1 MSDVKYP
8 RHSTPRMLSGTLHI
22 HEIVMYNISNCSTF
36 NWNSPGDFNIDVFYY
51 WLLSLIMG
59 STNVCH
65 SIVMSVIDNQYP
77 LSGRELSL
85 QVHHTAAVMQTL
97 VCVTL
102 PQKSV
107 QIHMGICTWATMHRA
122 HVHNYNNILISFL
135 ILRSWL
141 NLAHCLHRFKS
152 RKSIYSL
159 KTSQRITSS
168 LICTR
173 VVPVFD
179 SSMSIR
185 STRHGPNIFDI
196 NFGYNKHN
204 SGDTAH

>member
-8 RHSTPRMLSGTLHI
+8 RHSRMLSGTLHI

-36 NWNSPGDFNIDVFYY
+36 NWNSPGYFNIDVFYY

-65 SIVMSVIDNQYP
+65 SIVMSVIEINIHCLDE
-77 LSGRELSL
+77 SSL

-102 PQKSV
+102 PPKSV
-107 QIHMGICTWATMHRA
+107 QIHMGIYTWATVHRA

-141 NLAHCLHRFKS
+141 NLAHCLHRFTSK
-152 RKSIYSL
+152 KSIYS
-159 KTSQRITSS
+159 
-168 LICTR
+168 
-173 VVPVFD
+173 
-179 SSMSIR
+179 
-185 STRHGPNIFDI
+185 
-196 NFGYNKHN
+196 
-204 SGDTAH
+204 